1 MSRTTP
7 APGFARLGAVGRKAA
22 RHHAQR
28 QRHQQRE
35 LAEALRE
42 RVAREGWPV
51 RDDGPAPRID

>member
-7 APGFARLGAVGRKAA
+7 APGFDRLGAVDRKAA
-22 RHHAQR
+22 RRHAQR

-42 RVAREGWPV
+42 KAAREAWPV
-51 RDDGPAPRID
+51 RDDGPLPRVD